1 MNHITLTFH
10 GKPKALQSFRVAQIG
25 GFARKYQPKEV
36 VQWKNYLMILAR
48 EQLPSDFKIFTGVPL
63 KIEMAFIFLLPKSAP
78 KRIQAAVQDAGDRVW
93 KITKPDVTDN
103 LPKGVVDALSGIV
116 YRDDCIISDS
126 HAMKYYGLEEKTVV
140 KITEI
145 EGMAY

>member
-1 MNHITLTFH
+1 MNQITLTFP
-10 GKPKALQSFRVAQIG
+10 GRPKAVQSVRVSVIA
-25 GFARKYQPKEV
+25 GFAHKYQPRE
-36 VQWKNYLMILAR
+36 QIEWKNYLMILAR
-48 EQLPSDFKIFTGVPL
+48 EQLPADFSVFTGVPL
-63 KIEMAFIFLLPKSAP
+63 KIEMAFVFLLPKSA
-78 KRIQAAVQDAGDRVW
+78 KKCLRVAVDAGERIW

-116 YRDDCIISDS
+116 YSNDCIISDS

>member
-1 MNHITLTFH
+1 MSITLEFP
-10 GKPKALQSFRVAQIG
+10 GKPKAVQSVRVSVIA
-25 GFARKYQPKEV
+25 GFAHKYQPRE
-36 VQWKNYLMILAR
+36 QIEWKNYLMILAR

-63 KIEMAFIFLLPKSAP
+63 KIEMAFVFLLPKSAP

-103 LPKGVVDALSGIV
+103 LPKGVVDALAGIV

-126 HAMKYYGLEEKTVV
+126 HATKYYGLEEKTVV

>member
-1 MNHITLTFH
+1 MNQITLTFP

-48 EQLPSDFKIFTGVPL
+48 EQLPPDFAVFTGVPL

-78 KRIQAAVQDAGDRVW
+78 KRMRVAVDAGERVW

-103 LPKGVVDALSGIV
+103 LPKGVVDALAGIV
-116 YRDDCIISDS
+116 YSNDCIISDS
-126 HAMKYYGLEEKTVV
+126 HPLKYYGLEEKTIVRV
-140 KITEI
+140 TEI

>member
-1 MNHITLTFH
+1 MNQITLTFP

-25 GFARKYQPKEV
+25 GFARKYQPREV

-48 EQLPSDFKIFTGVPL
+48 EQLPSDFKVFTGVPL
-63 KIEMAFIFLLPKSAP
+63 RIEMAFIFLLPKSAP
-78 KRIQAAVQDAGDRVW
+78 KRMRVAIEAGERIW

-116 YRDDCIISDS
+116 YSNDCIISDS